1 MLLETQLWYDFLNLG
16 FKLLPMAGSD
26 FPYLSAPGGER
37 NYVHVDGDF
46 TVDAYYK
53 ELREQ
58 RTFVTN
64 GPMLEF
70 SVNGRPMGSN
80 LQLSPGDEISVIAG
94 AALNPDIEALN
105 RIELIVH
112 GDVVATMDDVS
123 ADNTL
128 SLQHTMTVEE
138 GMWLAVRAFGA
149 EQTVAH
155 TAPVYITTDGG
166 FEKRS
171 AVPELARRMINKLRE
186 FDTVTADETQELE
199 SWSVGERLT
208 TMLAEQRVKILE
220 RADEARAVYARMLDQ
235 R

>member
-1 MLLETQLWYDFLNLG
+1 
-16 FKLLPMAGSD
+16 
-26 FPYLSAPGGER
+26 
-37 NYVHVDGDF
+37 
-46 TVDAYYK
+46 
-53 ELREQ
+53 
-58 RTFVTN
+58 
-64 GPMLEF
+64 MLEF
-70 SVNGRPMGSN
+70 SVNGQPMGSN
-80 LQLSPGDEISVIAG
+80 LQLSPGDEVSIIAG

-105 RIELIVH
+105 RIELVVH
-112 GDVVATMDDVS
+112 GDVVAAMDDVS

-138 GMWLAVRAFGA
+138 GMWLAVRAYGA

-186 FDTVTADETQELE
+186 FDTVAADETQELE

-220 RADEARAVYARMLDQ
+220 RADEARVVYARMLDQ